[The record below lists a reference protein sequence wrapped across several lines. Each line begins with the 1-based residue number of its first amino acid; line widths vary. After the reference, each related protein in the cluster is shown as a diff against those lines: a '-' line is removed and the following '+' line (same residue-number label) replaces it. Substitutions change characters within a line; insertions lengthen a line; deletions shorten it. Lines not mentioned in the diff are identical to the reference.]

1 MRQSRRAP
9 VLAAAGLVCVALV
22 TLLSIVGNDR
32 AAPRRLVLADPTA
45 VSAMTGDGSDTWRQ
59 NVADMWSRS
68 QLSGVPQPSSSR
80 SSSTV
85 PTLVLNMPM
94 QVAHQAPALRKR
106 AAKIPLLVSCAT
118 FTHTGPRTRGGGHM
132 IRIRTR

>member
-80 SSSTV
+80 SASTV

-94 QVAHQAPALRKR
+94 QVAHQAPALRSVRRKYR
-106 AAKIPLLVSCAT
+106 CSFPVRPSLT
-118 FTHTGPRTRGGGHM
+118 PGRGPGAVVT
-132 IRIRTR
+132 